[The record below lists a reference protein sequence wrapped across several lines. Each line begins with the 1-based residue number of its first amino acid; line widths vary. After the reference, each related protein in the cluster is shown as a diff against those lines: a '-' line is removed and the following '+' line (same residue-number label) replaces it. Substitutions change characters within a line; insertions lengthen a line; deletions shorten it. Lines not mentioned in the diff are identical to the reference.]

1 MTVWSLQGFLLRG
14 GEEEGLH
21 ASEFVNSFD
30 FWCKRGEFTE
40 FSYVHL
46 SNCSLI
52 VLSYSNRSYSH
63 WKKINTLVFSDKF
76 ILNNLLTRKDIFW
89 RP

>member
-1 MTVWSLQGFLLRG
+1 MEPAGFSSSE
-14 GEEEGLH
+14 GEEGRIRLISGAKED
-21 ASEFVNSFD
+21 NSLN
-30 FWCKRGEFTE
+30 

-52 VLSYSNRSYSH
+52 VNSNSNRSYSH
-63 WKKINTLVFSDKF
+63 WKKINTLVFSDTF